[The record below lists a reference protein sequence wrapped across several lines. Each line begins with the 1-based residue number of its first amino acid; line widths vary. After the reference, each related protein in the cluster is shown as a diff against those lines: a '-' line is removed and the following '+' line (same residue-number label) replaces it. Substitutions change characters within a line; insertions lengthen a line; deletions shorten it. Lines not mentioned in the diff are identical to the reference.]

1 MLSLNLRTP
10 SPSTR
15 SGSVSADPLPVPCYR
30 LRIVQAVLTERYGDN
45 DRVQLRE
52 IDPPRIGPKDLLV
65 RVRAASINPLDSK
78 IRDGKVKTLLHYSFP
93 LLLGNDLSGEIVDI
107 GSDVTRFAK
116 GEAIYARLD
125 KERIGAF
132 AELAAVS
139 ERAAARKPSNLS
151 HVEAASLPLV
161 GLTSWQALLELG
173 RLERGQKV
181 LIHGGSGGVGTFAL
195 QLARHVGATVYTTAS
210 ARNHELV
217 TRLGADV
224 AIDYRQQRFE
234 DVAKDCDLVFDTQ
247 GGETLLRSFSCVRP
261 GGVVVSVGGVPD
273 AKFARA
279 WGLNPL
285 LVLALGMM
293 TRKVTSAAKK
303 QGARF
308 EYLFMRADGAQLAQI
323 TALVEQDVI
332 KPVLDRTYPLAQAKD
347 ALAYSESGRATG
359 KVVLEVQ

>member
-1 MLSLNLRTP
+1 MN
-10 SPSTR
+10 
-15 SGSVSADPLPVPCYR
+15 
-30 LRIVQAVLTERYGDN
+30 AVLIERYGDN
-45 DRVQLRE
+45 DRVQVRE

-65 RVRAASINPLDSK
+65 RVRAASVNPLDTK
-78 IRDGKVKTLLHYSFP
+78 IRDGKVKTLLRYSFP
-93 LLLGNDLSGEIVDI
+93 LVLGNDLSGEIVDI
-107 GSDVTRFAK
+107 GSEVTRFAK
-116 GEAIYARLD
+116 GDAVYARLG

-139 ERAAARKPSNLS
+139 ESAAARKPSNLS

-161 GLTSWQALLELG
+161 GLTGWQALIEVG
-173 RLERGQKV
+173 GLERGQKV
-181 LIHGGSGGVGTFAL
+181 LIHAGAGGVGTFAL
-195 QLARHVGATVYTTAS
+195 QLARHLGATVYTTAS

-217 TRLGADV
+217 KRLGADV

-234 DVAKDCDLVFDTQ
+234 DVAKDCDVAFDTQ
-247 GGETLLRSFSCVRP
+247 GGETLVRSFACVRP

-285 LVLALGMM
+285 LVFALGLM
-293 TRKVTSAAKK
+293 TRKVTAAAKK
-303 QGARF
+303 RGARF
-308 EYLFMRADGAQLAQI
+308 EYLFMRPDGEQLVQI
-323 TALVEQDVI
+323 AALVEQGII
-332 KPVLDRTYPLAQAKD
+332 KPVIDRTYPLAQAKD

>member
-1 MLSLNLRTP
+1 MN
-10 SPSTR
+10 
-15 SGSVSADPLPVPCYR
+15 
-30 LRIVQAVLTERYGDN
+30 AVLIERYGDN
-45 DRVQLRE
+45 DRVQVRE
-52 IDPPRIGPKDLLV
+52 IDAPRIGPKDLLV
-65 RVRAASINPLDSK
+65 RVRAASINPLDTK
-78 IRDGKVKTLLHYSFP
+78 IRDGKVKTLLRYSFP
-93 LLLGNDLSGEIVDI
+93 LVLGNDLSGEVVDI

-116 GEAIYARLD
+116 GDAVYARLG

-139 ERAAARKPSNLS
+139 ESAAARKPSNLS

-161 GLTSWQALLELG
+161 GLTAWQALIELG
-173 RLERGQKV
+173 GLERGQKV
-181 LIHGGSGGVGTFAL
+181 LIHGGAGGVGTFTL
-195 QLARHVGATVYTTAS
+195 QLARHLGAKVYTTAS

-234 DVAKDCDLVFDTQ
+234 DVARDCDVVFDTQ
-247 GGETLLRSFSCVRP
+247 GGETLVRSFACVRP

-285 LVLALGMM
+285 LVFALGLM
-293 TRKVTSAAKK
+293 TRKVTAAAKK
-303 QGARF
+303 RGARF
-308 EYLFMRADGAQLAQI
+308 EYLFMRPDGEQLVQI
-323 TALVEQDVI
+323 AALVEQEII
-332 KPVLDRTYPLAQAKD
+332 KPVIDRTYPVAQAKD

-359 KVVLEVQ
+359 KVVLEV